1 VIESWVARIASN
13 CVILL
18 SSSVVVAQSE
28 LKSPPSLKLRAAPI
42 SAQLQDTPEHYAPS
56 FSGVLAQKKGW
67 RFVVTPY
74 LFLPLRTKGQSTV
87 AGATVDIDLNL
98 KRTLELLNVAFSA
111 RLEAWKG
118 RFGLVSDLYY
128 VHLNLDRG
136 VTIRPPRNPQLNIDV
151 DIDVDVNAH
160 QGWLAAF
167 GVYRV
172 LDGHFAKSGHHYFW
186 DAGVGVRWN
195 RLRQE
200 VEVGIG
206 IDIAPVPEVQNRL
219 GGRKSWWEPTV
230 GTRVGFTLN
239 DCLTLAARTEI
250 GGFGAGGDDLQWNLL
265 IGLDWRAWETS
276 SLRFGYQYYSI
287 DYSSTLPDGRF
298 AYDIE
303 QHGPYIAVSWRW

>member
-1 VIESWVARIASN
+1 MIEGWVARISFY

-18 SSSVVVAQSE
+18 FSGIAVAQSE
-28 LKSPPSLKLRAAPI
+28 LKYPSLLKLRTTSTPAQFGAP
-42 SAQLQDTPEHYAPS
+42 AHYAPS
-56 FSGVLAQKKGW
+56 YVGVSAQKSDW
-67 RFVVTPY
+67 RFAVTPY

-98 KRTLELLNVAFSA
+98 KRTLELLNFAFSA
-111 RLEAWKG
+111 RLEAWRG

-128 VHLNLDRG
+128 VHLNLDKG
-136 VTIRPPRNPQLNIDV
+136 VIIRPPRNPQLDIDV
-151 DIDVDVNAH
+151 DIDADADTH

-172 LDGHFAKSGHHYFW
+172 LDGRFAKSGRHYFW
-186 DAGVGVRWN
+186 DAGIGVRWN

-200 VEVGIG
+200 VKVEVG
-206 IDIAPVPEVQNRL
+206 IDIAPMPEVQNRL

-230 GTRVGFTLN
+230 GTRLGFALN

-250 GGFGAGGDDLQWNLL
+250 GGFGAGGDVLQWNLL
-265 IGLDWRAWETS
+265 AGIDWRAWETT

-287 DYSSTLPDGRF
+287 NYSSRLPDGRF
-298 AYDIE
+298 VYDIE